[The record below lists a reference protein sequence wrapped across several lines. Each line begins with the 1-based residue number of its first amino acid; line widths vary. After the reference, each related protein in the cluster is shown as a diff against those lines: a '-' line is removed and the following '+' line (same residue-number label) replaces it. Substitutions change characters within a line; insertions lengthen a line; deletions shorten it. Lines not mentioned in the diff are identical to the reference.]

1 MSIAKKLPSGKW
13 RNLLYVGKDE
23 NGKRKYESFTADT
36 AKEANALAAARA
48 RELEIGVKKDR
59 APAMM
64 TVGEACDAYIE
75 ANAVVLAPKTIREYK
90 GYRKN
95 NFQQLMPRKIS
106 TLSSSVMQREIGREA
121 QHLSPKSIRN
131 IYGFILTAIRAVVP
145 DARYDV
151 NLPAKIK
158 KEMTIPT
165 DDQLLALLADAE
177 GTRMEL
183 PILIGA
189 SCGLRRGE
197 IGALDFDKDI
207 DYQKNLIHVRRS
219 MQHDADGNWFPVE
232 YTKTYTST
240 RTVNCPPWV
249 IEKIKAARDAGY
261 TPVNPAYITAGF
273 RKLADKQGLRDLHFH
288 NLRHYY
294 VSLLISLNAPDQ
306 YIMARTGHA
315 TASMLHDVYGHLM
328 PDRDKQITGVV
339 NDHFASMQ
347 HGMQHDAD
355 GGVENT
361 AKTGEKKRNR
371 KDGDQ

>member
-1 MSIAKKLPSGKW
+1 
-13 RNLLYVGKDE
+13 
-23 NGKRKYESFTADT
+23 
-36 AKEANALAAARA
+36 
-48 RELEIGVKKDR
+48 
-59 APAMM
+59 
-64 TVGEACDAYIE
+64 
-75 ANAVVLAPKTIREYK
+75 
-90 GYRKN
+90 
-95 NFQQLMPRKIS
+95 
-106 TLSSSVMQREIGREA
+106 
-121 QHLSPKSIRN
+121 
-131 IYGFILTAIRAVVP
+131 
-145 DARYDV
+145 
-151 NLPAKIK
+151 
-158 KEMTIPT
+158 
-165 DDQLLALLADAE
+165 
-177 GTRMEL
+177 
-183 PILIGA
+183 
-189 SCGLRRGE
+189 
-197 IGALDFDKDI
+197 
-207 DYQKNLIHVRRS
+207 

>member
-1 MSIAKKLPSGKW
+1 MSTAKKLPSGKW

-23 NGKRKYESFTADT
+23 NDKRKYESFTADT

-48 RELEIGVKKDR
+48 RELELGVKKDR

-64 TVGEACDAYIE
+64 TVGEACDQYIE
-75 ANAVVLAPKTIREYK
+75 SNTSVLAPKTIREYR

-95 NFQQLMPRKIS
+95 NFKQLMPRKIS
-106 TLSSSVMQREIGREA
+106 TLSASVMQREINREA
-121 QHLSPKSIRN
+121 QRLSPKSIRN
-131 IYGFILTAIRAVVP
+131 IYGFILTAIRSVVP
-145 DARYDV
+145 DVRYDV
-151 NLPAKIK
+151 NLPAKVK

-165 DDQLLALLADAE
+165 EDQLRALLADAE

-189 SCGLRRGE
+189 TCGLRRGE

-219 MQHDADGNWFPVE
+219 MQHDAEGNWFPAE

-240 RTVNCPPWV
+240 RTVNCPPW
-249 IEKIKAARDAGY
+249 IIQKIKAARDSGY
-261 TPVNPAYITAGF
+261 KSVNPAYITSGF
-273 RKLADKQGLRDLHFH
+273 RKLADKHGLRDLHFH

-315 TASMLHDVYGHLM
+315 TTSMLHDVYGHLM
-328 PDRDKQITGVV
+328 PDRDREITDTV
-339 NDHFASMQ
+339 NARFESMQ
-347 HGMQHDAD
+347 HDMQHGAD
-355 GGVENT
+355 GAGGNAV
-361 AKTGEKKRNR
+361 KTEEKKR
-371 KDGDQ
+371 K